1 MPEFLLAAIEDGR
14 LLLAIA
20 VLVALEAAV
29 WALYWWRTRRGP
41 HPKLWLPTLA
51 SGAVLMLAVRSA
63 QRDDGAVVL
72 SMWLLAALA
81 LHVLDVSLRWRA
93 RG

>member
-1 MPEFLLAAIEDGR
+1 MPEFLLAAIGDGR